1 MVLRPTACAVA
12 LCLGLP
18 AFAAE
23 GFPLMLRNCGVEA
36 RFDAAPESVVTV
48 GQAATEALYALGLAD
63 KVIGTLVWFTE

>member
-48 GQAATEALYALGLAD
+48 CPGLGTTKAQP
-63 KVIGTLVWFTE
+63 TSP